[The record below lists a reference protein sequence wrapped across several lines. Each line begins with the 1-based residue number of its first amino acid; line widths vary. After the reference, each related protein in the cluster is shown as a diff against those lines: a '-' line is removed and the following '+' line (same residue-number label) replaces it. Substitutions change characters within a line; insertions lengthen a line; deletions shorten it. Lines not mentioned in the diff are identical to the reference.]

1 MPFVRSGDR
10 LPTDFSRVRVPV
22 ASRVRSSF
30 LLSSRAMLREIGVY
44 DRYVTLLT
52 PEDRQALDAVVPGW
66 MPVSLIRRHYQ
77 ACDAL
82 SLAQEQMLYLG
93 KCLYRRMHEPVF
105 GIAVRLAGELG
116 VTPWTLAEQ
125 AVRMWHRAF
134 DGGDI
139 LVEQLGPKEA
149 RFELLGFPY
158 VDIPYCRVAWRGI
171 LLGGTELFS
180 RRAYVNE
187 SERRGGPNTIVYR
200 LSWA

>member
-1 MPFVRSGDR
+1 
-10 LPTDFSRVRVPV
+10 
-22 ASRVRSSF
+22 
-30 LLSSRAMLREIGVY
+30 MLREIGVY
-44 DRYVTLLT
+44 DRYEALLT
-52 PEDRQALDAVVPGW
+52 SDDRQALDAVVPGW
-66 MPVSLIRRHYQ
+66 MSVSLIRRHYF

-82 SLAQEQMLYLG
+82 SLPLDQLLFLG
-93 KCLYRRMHEPVF
+93 KSLYRRMHEPVF

-116 VTPWTLAEQ
+116 VTPWTLAAQ

-139 LVEQLGPKEA
+139 LIEQLGPKEA

-158 VDIPYCRVAWRGI
+158 ADIPYCRVAWRGI
-171 LLGGTELFS
+171 LLGATELFS
-180 RRAYVNE
+180 RRAFANE